1 MSKVILLKL
10 LRRKVTR
17 SSLVLTNSAS
27 KLLDL
32 SGFDQVRNS
41 AAPAREEMMRKRE
54 MTNRYMGFVADLG
67 IDIEFDAR

>member
-1 MSKVILLKL
+1 MIFLKL

-27 KLLDL
+27 KLLVL

-41 AAPAREEMMRKRE
+41 AAPAREEMMRKME
-54 MTNRYMGFVADLG
+54 MTNRCIGLVADLG